1 VVDKVRQRAGNLFNT
16 IYDLGIIVKGID
28 GFLELVAGALLWISP
43 SLVHS
48 LLVGIQS
55 ELAETPTH
63 HVRQYIAQY
72 VGHLDTQLATAG
84 MTFLIIFLIS
94 HGVVKLALVYAL
106 LKKIVQ
112 AYPVALVILGLFLVY
127 QVYAFIREP
136 SIGMALFCILDAV
149 IIGLVWREYKLLLS
163 ENMV

>member
-1 VVDKVRQRAGNLFNT
+1 MDKIRRKTGDLFNT
-16 IYDLGIIVKGID
+16 IYDLGIIIKGID
-28 GFLELVAGALLWISP
+28 GFLELAAGVLLWFAP
-43 SLVHS
+43 STVHS
-48 LLVGIQS
+48 LLLGVQS
-55 ELAETPTH
+55 ELAEGSTH
-63 HVRQYIAQY
+63 HVRQYVAQY
-72 VGHLDTQLATAG
+72 VGHLDAQLAAAG
-84 MTFLIIFLIS
+84 MAFLIIFLIS

-127 QVYAFIREP
+127 QVYAFVRQP
-136 SIGMALFCILDAV
+136 TIGMALFSILDAA

>member
-1 VVDKVRQRAGNLFNT
+1 MDKARRKAMDLFNT
-16 IYDLGIIVKGID
+16 IYDLGIIIKGID
-28 GFLELVAGALLWISP
+28 GFLELAAGVLLWVSP

-48 LLVGIQS
+48 ILVGIHD
-55 ELAETPTH
+55 ELAESSTH
-63 HVRQYIAQY
+63 HAVQYIAQY

-94 HGVVKLALVYAL
+94 HGVIKLALVYAL

-112 AYPVALVILGLFLVY
+112 AYPVALVVLGLFLVY

-136 SIGMALFCILDAV
+136 TIGMAVFSILDAA